1 MNNLKSKD
9 QNKKSSRKV
18 SEFLEKNNLHKKDF
32 AQMIG
37 VTLSYVYNII
47 DDNIPFST
55 RSTTIER
62 IATVMD
68 IMPEEFEEYVI
79 EEDPT
84 PYNKS
89 LDTIKNYI
97 KQNKMSI
104 VDFLKLFERK
114 KRLKIVDM
122 LRGYKPLPINYFELK
137 NIKEILNIEDDAFFE
152 LWKDIFIE
160 YLEKGGFEKEK
171 NCELLDEILKGAKK
185 FFNSSK
191 AEKCNI
197 S

>member
-1 MNNLKSKD
+1 MKNSKTKDNNI
-9 QNKKSSRKV
+9 KSSRKV
-18 SEFLEKNNLHKKDF
+18 SEFLEANNLHKKDF

-68 IMPEEFEEYVI
+68 IMPEDFEEYVI

-84 PYNKS
+84 PYNKN
-89 LDTIKNYI
+89 LEEIKSYI
-97 KQNKMSI
+97 KKNKMTT

-114 KRLKIVDM
+114 KRLKIVVM
-122 LRGYKPLPINYFELK
+122 LRGAEPLPIDFGELK
-137 NIKEILNIEDDAFFE
+137 LIKDALKIKDEEFFF
-152 LWKDIFIE
+152 LWKNIFIE
-160 YLEKGGFEKEK
+160 YLEEGGFDTAK
-171 NCELLDEILKGAKK
+171 NGELTEIMLGCAKK
-185 FFNSSK
+185 YFESTLNK
-191 AEKCNI
+191 A
-197 S
+197 